1 MNNNPDRTI
10 REIVTENA
18 GSARVFESLGID
30 YCCGGQRTLRDACTR
45 AGASLD
51 GVLNLLAQAGHE
63 AETPET
69 ISWVKGS
76 LGNLIAHI
84 VEKHHSFVRRETPR
98 LESLLAKVVSKHG
111 PAHAELGQIQELF
124 SATGQ
129 ELATHMLK
137 EEHILFPYIE
147 KMEAAGGQRE
157 DFPGACF
164 GSVQAPIANMI
175 ADHEDAGALLSR
187 MRQLS
192 GGYVAPEGA
201 CPSYQALYRGLDDF
215 ERDLHQ
221 HIHLENNILF
231 PRAIELERSA
241 SEIASAAR

>member
-10 REIVTENA
+10 GEIVTENA
-18 GSARVFESLGID
+18 GSARIFESLGID

-51 GVLNLLAQAGHE
+51 EVLNLLAKAGHDPK
-63 AETPET
+63 TPET
-69 ISWVKGS
+69 ASWIKAP
-76 LGNLIAHI
+76 LGTLTAHI
-84 VEKHHSFVRRETPR
+84 VEKHHAFVRRETPR

-124 SATGQ
+124 SATSQ

-147 KMEAAGGQRE
+147 QMEAAGGQRE
-157 DFPGACF
+157 EFPAACF
-164 GSVQAPIANMI
+164 GSVQGPIANMI
-175 ADHEDAGALLSR
+175 ADHEDAGELLSR

-192 GGYVAPEGA
+192 GGYVAPDGA

-241 SEIASAAR
+241 SETADAAR